1 MPPPEANCKL
11 VQHLGEC
18 KRDAILNIDTSFN
31 ETTVTAVA
39 SSIVNLIEFLKRDR
53 QCRFTTLIDITAVD
67 YPGRERRFDVIYHF
81 LSMALRQRLRVKVG
95 IREGSAVPSIFDI
108 HASANWFEREV
119 FDMYGIQFSGHPD
132 LRRILTD
139 YGFEGHPLRKDFPL
153 TGFTELRYDEEQKRV
168 VYQPVNLV
176 QEFRQFDFLS
186 PWEGADQIR
195 ADRAHENDE

>member
-1 MPPPEANCKL
+1 MLPPEANRKL
-11 VQHLGEC
+11 VQHLSEC
-18 KRDAILNIDTSFN
+18 MRDAILNIDTSRN

-39 SSIVNLIEFLKRDR
+39 SSIVNLIEFLKRDS

-95 IREGSAVPSIFDI
+95 IREGSAVPSIVDI